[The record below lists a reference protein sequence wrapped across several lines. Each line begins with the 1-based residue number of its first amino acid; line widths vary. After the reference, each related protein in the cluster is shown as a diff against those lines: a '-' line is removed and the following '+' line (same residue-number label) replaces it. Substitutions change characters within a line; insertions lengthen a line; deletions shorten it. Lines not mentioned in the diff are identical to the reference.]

1 LRSAFLV
8 RTLRAVIIGLVAN
21 RRSLKDA
28 ILGFA
33 NGFAGVCEW
42 LEDVEKGVEPIAAAK
57 KAYKN
62 VRRRKVAVKKAT
74 RELSETVGGVGYFH
88 FGSVK
93 ELTDSGPWTVREAVL
108 GHLGWM
114 KDWYEVY
121 GERRPRNFG

>member
-1 LRSAFLV
+1 MS
-8 RTLRAVIIGLVAN
+8 GE
-21 RRSLKDA
+21 RSLKDA

-74 RELSETVGGVGYFH
+74 RELSETVGGGESNVID
-88 FGSVK
+88 V
-93 ELTDSGPWTVREAVL
+93 TPRIRREKA
-108 GHLGWM
+108 
-114 KDWYEVY
+114 
-121 GERRPRNFG
+121 